1 MPEWA
6 SNLYSLWLLLLEAR
20 VIPYTPQTYPPPAPG
35 PLQSQRA
42 GHPAQAIK
50 VEEPALLVQRPG
62 HAQPPGFAGARRVSR
77 RSHPRSPR
85 KRPLRHAGFRLVLH
99 GGQHLPEASGRTDLR
114 SRAAGY
120 FLGPGL
126 KGRFTAASQRRSK
139 EWSEL
144 RRPGALRI
152 ASYWCLPLL
161 LPKVSRK
168 VPTLRARMACPH
180 AHTQEMGIKV

>member
-1 MPEWA
+1 M
-6 SNLYSLWLLLLEAR
+6 
-20 VIPYTPQTYPPPAPG
+20 IPYNPQTYHPPGPRSSSKSKGWAPG
-35 PLQSQRA
+35 PGHKSRGA
-42 GHPAQAIK
+42 GPACSA
-50 VEEPALLVQRPG
+50 PRPC
-62 HAQPPGFAGARRVSR
+62 ATCRLRRREARESKIAPRN
-77 RSHPRSPR
+77 PRSPR

-99 GGQHLPEASGRTDLR
+99 GGQHLPEASGGADPR

-126 KGRFTAASQRRSK
+126 NGRFTAASQRRSK

-152 ASYWCLPLL
+152 ASYWYLPLL

-168 VPTLRARMACPH
+168 VPTLPAHMACPH